1 VTPRAAPDSIAD
13 RFLSR
18 EAVRDLVD
26 RLRRIGPPGAG
37 TIMYVRSSWTGN
49 LRWARNRIISS
60 GDTTDHTIQIT
71 RLRDGAS
78 AWININRTD
87 DQSLRAAV
95 AMLERW
101 ILSKP
106 TSEFLIPERSAES
119 YAATDI
125 WSDATTALDAA
136 ARASIQRE
144 LAAPVEAV
152 GLLSAGYIEVSASGM
167 GVANSE
173 GMFAYMPGTRAEY
186 SLTVRDPKGTASGW
200 AGLAHRD
207 WRQIDTRQL
216 SAIALEKCRRSA
228 NPVAIEPGRYDVIL
242 EPQAVADKME
252 PLFRSLFRRPSEQG
266 MGPWADRPGEG
277 AQNTVVAADTGA
289 AAADPSAAVDQ
300 GGRSKIGQRVLDRR
314 ITLGADPSDPEMPF
328 VPFYYDGSP
337 NLPVKWIDGG
347 VLKELAYDRWY
358 AVQRLN
364 KPDPLNNMFA
374 YRVSGGDATV
384 EEMIARTDRG
394 LLVTRLDNVRVIDLN
409 TLLCTGN
416 TADGLWLI
424 ERGKI
429 TKSVKNFRFRESPIF
444 AFNNLAELG
453 APARVLES
461 QPVLVPP
468 AKVLDFSMTSLADAV

>member
-1 VTPRAAPDSIAD
+1 
-13 RFLSR
+13 
-18 EAVRDLVD
+18 
-26 RLRRIGPPGAG
+26 
-37 TIMYVRSSWTGN
+37 
-49 LRWARNRIISS
+49 
-60 GDTTDHTIQIT
+60 
-71 RLRDGAS
+71 
-78 AWININRTD
+78 
-87 DQSLRAAV
+87 
-95 AMLERW
+95 
-101 ILSKP
+101 
-106 TSEFLIPERSAES
+106 
-119 YAATDI
+119 
-125 WSDATTALDAA
+125 
-136 ARASIQRE
+136 
-144 LAAPVEAV
+144 
-152 GLLSAGYIEVSASGM
+152 
-167 GVANSE
+167 
-173 GMFAYMPGTRAEY
+173 
-186 SLTVRDPKGTASGW
+186 
-200 AGLAHRD
+200 
-207 WRQIDTRQL
+207 
-216 SAIALEKCRRSA
+216 
-228 NPVAIEPGRYDVIL
+228 
-242 EPQAVADKME
+242 
-252 PLFRSLFRRPSEQG
+252 
-266 MGPWADRPGEG
+266 
-277 AQNTVVAADTGA
+277 
-289 AAADPSAAVDQ
+289 
-300 GGRSKIGQRVLDRR
+300 
-314 ITLGADPSDPEMPF
+314 MPF